1 VIRPTDEQILDSFD
15 TPEGYVGVL
24 DAPARSE
31 LEDRATYDVNDTAA
45 AFRRHFADLT
55 PGDLLLAGVAAV
67 TNHEIDQVALLSVV
81 LFDHG
86 TCLTPFELPDGSTA
100 ASLHAHLTRWR
111 HSPGIGF
118 VRTETVTSGRLTR
131 GRTPLHL

>member
-1 VIRPTDEQILDSFD
+1 VIRPTDEQILDAFD

-31 LEDRATYDVNDTAA
+31 LEDRATYDVDDTAA

-55 PGDLLLAGVAAV
+55 PGDLLLAGVA
-67 TNHEIDQVALLSVV
+67 
-81 LFDHG
+81 
-86 TCLTPFELPDGSTA
+86 CLTPFELPDGSTA